1 MSAEGTI
8 YVADR
13 SDRVRVWVTGPD
25 RARFLNN
32 LCTNDIKRLKPGQ
45 GCEAFVTS
53 PQGKTLAWIT
63 VAEEGEHLLI
73 RADPGGLDSALPHF
87 AKYSVF
93 DDVEI
98 GDVSDSTFEFHFA
111 GSGVA
116 EWLGGW
122 VGTVA
127 IDAPFSCSGLVWNG
141 VFLTLIRESPLGPEG
156 ITVIGQHSAYTDFM
170 HEWKANLPASGRILT
185 VEEVDG
191 MRIEAG
197 TPVFGRDIQLD
208 YLPQEIGRDAQAI
221 SFVKGCYL
229 GQETVARLDALG
241 HVNKLLRR
249 VVVDGGEAPTPGL
262 SLAAGGVDAGKFTS
276 SGRSPDGQPV
286 ALAMLRVKPAPP
298 GTSVAWEGGSG
309 VVAELSPER

>member
-1 MSAEGTI
+1 MSADDRI
-8 YVADR
+8 FAADR
-13 SDRVRVWVTGPD
+13 SDRVRVWVSGPD

-63 VAEEGEHLLI
+63 VAEEGEHLLV

-98 GDVSDSTFEFHFA
+98 GDMSDTTFEVHFA
-111 GSGVA
+111 GAGVVD
-116 EWLGGW
+116 WLGGW
-122 VGTVA
+122 LGAAA
-127 IDAPFSCSGLVWNG
+127 IDAPLGGSGVGWNALL
-141 VFLTLIRESPLGPEG
+141 LTLVRESPLGPEG
-156 ITVIGQHSAYTDFM
+156 ITVIGHHSGSTDFAI
-170 HEWKANLPASGRILT
+170 EWKANLPASGRTLT
-185 VEEVDG
+185 NEEADG
-191 MRIEAG
+191 MRIAAG
-197 TPVFGRDIQLD
+197 TPAFGRDIQLD
-208 YLPQEIGRDAQAI
+208 NLPQEIGRDAQAI

-249 VVVDGGEAPTPGL
+249 IVVEDGDPPTPGI
-262 SLAAGGVDAGKFTS
+262 SLAAVGVDAGKFTS
-276 SGRSPDGQPV
+276 SGRSPDGRPV

-298 GTSVAWEGGSG
+298 GTSVSWDGGCG
-309 VVAELSPER
+309 VVAELAPER